1 MAGSP
6 AHLYGEG
13 VDHETLARVATECG
27 FVPTPEGEKP
37 NGSGS
42 PGVLLLASP
51 AIAGIGEWLSCP
63 VQAYV
68 ELIEGEPAINPE
80 TLETIR
86 SSRLCFSLA
95 TSTAFTLDSA
105 AMVCEALVARGIL
118 TPMRR
123 SDVELSLHETISN
136 AVVHG
141 NLAIESNTKGDV
153 ANFARFAQS
162 LQSSMKSPE
171 ARLRVDIAATWDHEF
186 LDITVI
192 DKGKGYDA
200 SKLPTDVDPF
210 APAGRGLAIIR
221 SLALSM
227 NVTHGGR
234 ITTLRFLT

>member
-13 VDHETLARVATECG
+13 VDREALARLAAGCG
-27 FVPTPEGEKP
+27 FIPAPEGVRP
-37 NGSGS
+37 NGEDVRN
-42 PGVLLLASP
+42 VLLLATR
-51 AIAGIGEWLSCP
+51 AIADPGEWLVRP
-63 VQAYV
+63 VHAYV
-68 ELIEGEPAINPE
+68 ELIEGEPELGAE
-80 TLETIR
+80 TLEIIL

-95 TSTAFTLDSA
+95 TSTAFSHDSA
-105 AMVCEALVARGIL
+105 ALFCEALVARGIL

-153 ANFARFAQS
+153 ANFTKFAQA
-162 LQSSMKSPE
+162 LQESMKAPE

-200 SKLPTDVDPF
+200 SKLPKDVDPF